1 MDSTIGN
8 ILNGRYQVTGELG
21 AGAMGVVYRAHDQ
34 QAGIEVAIKVLP
46 PALARDPQYLAR
58 FEREATALRDLNHP
72 NIVTFIDSFQ
82 EESNYYL
89 VMEYMPGGNLYDL
102 LQNVGTLP
110 VEQARQ
116 IAIDICDAL
125 IRAHRLDII
134 HRDLKPENILFDAE
148 GHPRLADF
156 GVAGMAASEEGTRL
170 TGTGMQMG
178 TPYYMSP
185 EAWQGQRLDAQS
197 DIWSLGIV
205 LYEILSGELP
215 FHGETSIAV
224 MREVLQNPTPDIRQ
238 HRDDI
243 PEGLYQIVRK
253 ALAKDKAQRYRNVR
267 DLSGDLERGEPAVP
281 LRGSGMAGGSSR
293 RGGLLVAGIIVIL
306 VIIAAVIGLFE
317 FGGDGDSEVA
327 AQATFTNT
335 LQATVSPTD
344 TPTSEPPTQSAREI
358 AQATLDQENT
368 LAAEFTAIAA
378 ENQQTL
384 QAAQTETATPTS
396 TVTNTPIPTSTDTP
410 SPEPT
415 EVAVAD
421 RPAVTE
427 SDILLSTLP
436 RQTRL
441 FPVNAED
448 DFTLETQLNFQPEVN
463 FQNAGLYVELAEG
476 GRMEFVMAYCDETI
490 GPCVGRGVH
499 LDVFT
504 GLDPESQ
511 VVAEIAPYEA
521 GEIQFRLSREGDQ
534 YTAQYRLDATSDWQ
548 TLFNFELDQDLV
560 QVGLIAQTTS
570 GAEPSANPFDAPPI
584 EAQFSGFILTMPDP
598 SATNTLDPAGD
609 EVGATN
615 VEPVRRNDDWQPV
628 RQQFDGVHMMLVPP
642 GCFIMGDD
650 NGTPFE
656 QPDHRQCL
664 EQPFWIDQFEV
675 TNEYFGSIGCS
686 EDSSEPNQPRNCVDW
701 FTASAYCSERGARL
715 PTEVEFEYVMRG
727 PEDLLF
733 PWGNVFDNQLVV
745 AGTGVAANVGSV
757 PRGGSWIAAYDVL
770 GNVWEWTSSIF
781 ADYPYTPNLSHEN
794 PEDSTSARV
803 IRGGSFNSSRFSE
816 GFRSAIRMAIPPDSE
831 RSDVGFR
838 CARDFDAP

>member
-1 MDSTIGN
+1 
-8 ILNGRYQVTGELG
+8 
-21 AGAMGVVYRAHDQ
+21 
-34 QAGIEVAIKVLP
+34 
-46 PALARDPQYLAR
+46 
-58 FEREATALRDLNHP
+58 
-72 NIVTFIDSFQ
+72 
-82 EESNYYL
+82 
-89 VMEYMPGGNLYDL
+89 
-102 LQNVGTLP
+102 
-110 VEQARQ
+110 
-116 IAIDICDAL
+116 
-125 IRAHRLDII
+125 
-134 HRDLKPENILFDAE
+134 
-148 GHPRLADF
+148 
-156 GVAGMAASEEGTRL
+156 
-170 TGTGMQMG
+170 
-178 TPYYMSP
+178 MSP

-205 LYEILSGELP
+205 LYEMLCGELP
-215 FHGETSIAV
+215 FRGETSIAV

-293 RGGLLVAGIIVIL
+293 RGGLLVAGIVVIL
-306 VIIAAVIGLFE
+306 VIIAAVIGLFVL
-317 FGGDGDSEVA
+317 GGDGDGEVA
-327 AQATFTNT
+327 AQPTFTNT
-335 LQATVSPTD
+335 PQAPILITEISTTVPA
-344 TPTSEPPTQSAREI
+344 TQSAREI

-384 QAAQTETATPTS
+384 EAAQSETAASWTATPTS
-396 TVTNTPIPTSTDTP
+396 TATNTPMPTP
-410 SPEPT
+410 PPT
-415 EVAVAD
+415 I
-421 RPAVTE
+421 T
-427 SDILLSTLP
+427 
-436 RQTRL
+436 
-441 FPVNAED
+441 
-448 DFTLETQLNFQPEVN
+448 
-463 FQNAGLYVELAEG
+463 
-476 GRMEFVMAYCDETI
+476 
-490 GPCVGRGVH
+490 
-499 LDVFT
+499 
-504 GLDPESQ
+504 
-511 VVAEIAPYEA
+511 
-521 GEIQFRLSREGDQ
+521 
-534 YTAQYRLDATSDWQ
+534 
-548 TLFNFELDQDLV
+548 
-560 QVGLIAQTTS
+560 
-570 GAEPSANPFDAPPI
+570 
-584 EAQFSGFILTMPDP
+584 P
-598 SATNTLDPAGD
+598 SATNTLDPAGAPVAIFPNEGVPLYGSPNRAGTITSTVSSEFAASLPILAISD
-609 EVGATN
+609 DGEYYQVQFFQRTGWIEADLVEVQGDLSILAGESSPEATAAPSAS
-615 VEPVRRNDDWQPV
+615 EPVRRNDDWQPV

-675 TNEYFGSIGCS
+675 TNEHFGSIGCS

-757 PRGGSWIAAYDVL
+757 PRGGSWVAAYDVL